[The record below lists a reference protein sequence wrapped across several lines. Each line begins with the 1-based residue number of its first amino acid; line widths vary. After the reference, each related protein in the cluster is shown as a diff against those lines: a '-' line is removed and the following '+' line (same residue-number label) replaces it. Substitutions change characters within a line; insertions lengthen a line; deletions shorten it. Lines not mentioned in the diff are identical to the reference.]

1 MAASAA
7 LPPSRSTSRP
17 IRDARVSGEHTA
29 WRVKRGTASAAAAL
43 AERPEERPD
52 VLDQGGRLLH
62 RREMSAALEA
72 GPVRHVVEPLRPAA
86 RRLEDL
92 PREDGATGR
101 HRDAEALRRGIPPG
115 HHLVRQARRRRRR
128 LPPPEKAA

>member
-17 IRDARVSGEHTA
+17 IRDARVSGEQTA
-29 WRVKRGTASAAAAL
+29 WRVKRGTL

-62 RREMSAALEA
+62 RREVSAPLEA
-72 GPVRHVVEPLRPAA
+72 RPVRHVVEPLHPAA
-86 RRLEDL
+86 RRLENL
-92 PREDGATGR
+92 LWEDGAAGR
-101 HRDAEALRRGIPPG
+101 HRDAEALRRE
-115 HHLVRQARRRRRR
+115 L
-128 LPPPEKAA
+128 